1 MHLYRVTTLDPTGPG
16 SLIDGLRY
24 SGGDER
30 WIVFHVSGTIVNTQQ
45 GFVVEKA
52 NNVRVFGNTSP
63 QGIQI
68 TSYPLALLDCSN
80 VELRHIAFSLQSAP
94 TPKDTIWW
102 DPIKV
107 NSTDNGCSRNVR
119 FVNCSFRGGN
129 DEIDIGPSSLSPKVQ
144 HTSSEDVRF
153 ENCLFAYC
161 WMKDRGPH
169 NFNLMFT
176 HAESA
181 VVKNC
186 IFSHANRRSP
196 QVLGTAMLLGNLIY
210 NYGSSGIALMPGV
223 FDVRDNAFLPG
234 PNTRTKPPLHE
245 PLSCQP
251 GFAGTVRAY
260 FKGNRRLASTFKLPE
275 GEDWKIFANQA
286 AGDVTIEQ
294 LAEPPFRHLED
305 RAGWL
310 KPSNP
315 QQMLK
320 LLNRAG
326 TIFRDRWDR
335 QVIKD
340 IATQSGAWAESEA
353 SVGGVP
359 KYEQGDSPLV
369 APTMLSEHETLDWL
383 NNLMPKNGRDI
394 S

>member
-1 MHLYRVTTLDPTGPG
+1 MHLYRVTTLEPTGPG
-16 SLIDGLRY
+16 SLIEGMRY
-24 SGGDER
+24 SGSDER
-30 WIVFHVSGTIVNTQQ
+30 WIVFHVSGTIINNQQ

-52 NNVRVFGNTSP
+52 SNVRVFGNTSP
-63 QGIQI
+63 QGVQI
-68 TSYPLALLDCSN
+68 TSYPLALVDCIN
-80 VELRHIAFSLQSAP
+80 VELRHLAFSLQSAP

-119 FVNCSFRGGN
+119 FMHCSFRGGN
-129 DEIDIGPSSLSPKVQ
+129 DEIDIGPATLSPKVK

-176 HAESA
+176 HAEAA

-186 IFSHANRRSP
+186 IFAHANRRSP

-210 NYGSSGIALMPGV
+210 NYGSSGIALMPGS
-223 FDVRDNAFLPG
+223 FDVRDNSFIPG

-245 PLSCQP
+245 PISCQP
-251 GFAGTVRAY
+251 GFTGTAKIY
-260 FKGNRRLASTFKLPE
+260 LSGNRRVTSRFKLPE
-275 GEDWKIFANQA
+275 GADWDIFGNQTS
-286 AGDVTIEQ
+286 GDVTVEQ
-294 LAEPPFRHLED
+294 LKESPFRHLED
-305 RAGWL
+305 HAGWL
-310 KPSNP
+310 NPNNP
-315 QQMLK
+315 QQMSR

-326 TIFRDRWDR
+326 TVFRDRWDR
-335 QVIKD
+335 QVVKD
-340 IATQSGAWAESEA
+340 IATQAGAWAESEET
-353 SVGGVP
+353 VGGLP
-359 KYEQGDSPLV
+359 RYEQGDAPLV
-369 APTMLSEHETLDWL
+369 APTSLSDREMLNWL
-383 NNLMPKNGRDI
+383 INLMPKNGRDI